1 MKWFLSKRASM
12 DWFLD
17 VVYVSLR
24 ASYKWLL
31 GTMVLVGVLIG
42 ALFAAGVLGGGDDA
56 PMPVVVVTPA
66 PTLVP
71 TPTPTPAPTL
81 TPTLAPSPTPVP
93 TAVPPTPTTV
103 PVVVPT
109 PTATPEPI
117 AELPK
122 DIKVS
127 VFLEGASNIGSLEFV
142 LLYEPTVLQVTG
154 VETGPLV
161 NGAILDSS
169 TRTPGMVWAGLI
181 DANGINGDGLA
192 VVVSFDIIGD
202 DESRTALTLEN
213 VVAYDATTLLDIVTI
228 ASNGLF
234 VVNDGSLTVPTLAFL
249 H

>member
-42 ALFAAGVLGGGDDA
+42 ALFAAGVLGDGDDS
-56 PMPVVVVTPA
+56 PMPVVVVIPA

-71 TPTPTPAPTL
+71 TPTPTP
-81 TPTLAPSPTPVP
+81 TLAPSPTPAPTPVP
-93 TAVPPTPTTV
+93 TAVPPTPTMV

-127 VFLEGASNIGSLEFV
+127 VFLEGASNVGSLEFV
-142 LLYEPTVLQVTG
+142 LLYEPTVLRVKGVDTG
-154 VETGPLV
+154 SLA
-161 NGAILDSS
+161 NGALLDSS

-181 DANGINGDGLA
+181 DANGINGDGLV

-213 VVAYDATTLLDIVTI
+213 VVAYDATTLLDIVTK
-228 ASNGLF
+228 ASTGVF
-234 VVNDGSLTVPTLAFL
+234 AVEDGSLTMPTLEFL
-249 H
+249 R